1 MQAESHDMHN
11 PKAPSSTAERGDDD
25 SWKKVSKVN
34 QFCTPSSTAQ
44 FHKMHNA
51 EVPSSTA
58 ERDDDA
64 PAETP
69 RTRHTTDG
77 DEWQS
82 LSMIVF
88 PKVEQE
94 RRQ

>member
-1 MQAESHDMHN
+1 MHGI
-11 PKAPSSTAERGDDD
+11 KA
-25 SWKKVSKVN
+25 
-34 QFCTPSSTAQ
+34 
-44 FHKMHNA
+44 
-51 EVPSSTA
+51 PSSTA

-69 RTRHTTDG
+69 RTRDPTNG
-77 DEWQS
+77 DDRQS
-82 LSMIVF
+82 FSMVVF

>member
-1 MQAESHDMHN
+1 
-11 PKAPSSTAERGDDD
+11 
-25 SWKKVSKVN
+25 
-34 QFCTPSSTAQ
+34 
-44 FHKMHNA
+44 MHNA
-51 EVPSSTA
+51 EVPSSTE

-69 RTRHTTDG
+69 RTRHPTDG
-77 DEWQS
+77 DERQS
-82 LSMIVF
+82 FSMIVF

>member
-1 MQAESHDMHN
+1 MQAKSHDMHN
-11 PKAPSSTAERGDDD
+11 PEAPSSTAERGDDD
-25 SWKKVSKVN
+25 GWKKVSKVK

-51 EVPSSTA
+51 KVPSSTA

-64 PAETP
+64 PADTP
-69 RTRHTTDG
+69 RTLRPTDG

-82 LSMIVF
+82 FSMIVF
-88 PKVEQE
+88 PKVEPEQ
-94 RRQ
+94 RQ